1 MKKVWFITGT
11 SSGFGKELTKELLE
25 QGYSVVATARKIEKA
40 EEAIAGNENGLALS
54 LDVNDEKQVDAAV
67 QATLER
73 FGRIDVLVNNAG
85 YGYFGAVEESDVADV
100 RQMFETNFWGVSN
113 ITRAFLPQFRK
124 QREGHI
130 LNITSIGGL
139 DGSPGFG
146 YYNATKFG
154 VEGFA
159 AALAKELEPLGI
171 KVTNVEPGPFRTE
184 WAGGSSVET
193 KVEIDDYKTTAR
205 ANIERTHGFS
215 GEQTGSPELA
225 AKAMIKAVES
235 ENAPLHF
242 LMGQNAFKRAH
253 AKVEKVLSDLAD
265 WEEVSNHVDYG
276 DEDFWK

>member
-25 QGYSVVATARKIEKA
+25 QGYSVVATARKVEKA
-40 EEAIAGNENGLALS
+40 EEAIAGNENGLAFP

-139 DGSPGFG
+139 DGSPTFG
-146 YYNATKFG
+146 YYNATKFA

-159 AALAKELEPLGI
+159 TALSKELAPLGI
-171 KVTNVEPGPFRTE
+171 KVTNVEPGPFRTD
-184 WAGGSSVET
+184 WAGRSSVDA
-193 KVEIDDYKTTAR
+193 KMQIDDYETTSH
-205 ANIERTHGFS
+205 ANKKMMHGIS
-215 GEQTGSPELA
+215 GEQTGSPKLA
-225 AKAMIKAVES
+225 AKAMIQVVES
-235 ENAPLHF
+235 GNAPLH
-242 LMGQNAFKRAH
+242 LVMGQNAFKRAH